1 MLGLMVV
8 GLLAVAAV
16 PAMAQTA
23 DPLGLIS
30 SGAVLP
36 YFGSNGTTAFGSTT
50 NAHSEP
56 LSPGSMSFLE
66 VAAPVIGNL
75 QFHMFFFSANCT
87 RGPESVGL
95 PLTTNDVQLFR
106 LDYNNTQ
113 NPVDGLVT
121 AANVDQSGFAL
132 TPISIVSPLHVRVL
146 WVNVG
151 EDFMRTLE
159 PIALNNAEALS
170 INGTWNPMRTGAT
183 FYAPLDGNGISTTI
197 YFICPRS
204 TIATGINSP
213 ANVAFPDTLF
223 PALIPRP
230 NSSTTPLRLRVYD
243 DEEGFLRDVQSAC
256 DCLTVKAVTDLSPV
270 YADASVAPFGTYTEV
285 EGGDNG
291 GGATDTLS
299 FTGYRAIRLDGAAGI
314 GGGDLDLFG
323 RLNGG
328 NKFLLR
334 GDASDFGGR

>member
-1 MLGLMVV
+1 MALLM
-8 GLLAVAAV
+8 LLAVAGQAV
-16 PAMAQTA
+16 AQTA
-23 DPLGLIS
+23 DPLGLVS

-36 YFGSNGTTAFGSTT
+36 YFGSQGSTAFGSTT

-66 VAAPVIGNL
+66 VAAPVLGNL

-106 LDYNNTQ
+106 LDYNNTL

-121 AANVDQSGFAL
+121 AAQVDQSGFAL
-132 TPISIVSPLHVRVL
+132 NPIPIVTPLHMRVL
-146 WVNVG
+146 WVNVDQ
-151 EDFMRTLE
+151 DFMRTLE
-159 PIALNNAEALS
+159 PISLTNAESLS
-170 INGTWNPMRTGAT
+170 LNGTWNPMRTGAT
-183 FYAPLDGNGISTTI
+183 FYAPLDGSGITTTL

-204 TIATGINSP
+204 TIAGHLNNP
-213 ANVAFPDTLF
+213 AFPETRF
-223 PALIPRP
+223 PALVPP
-230 NSSTTPLRLRVYD
+230 APVGLTPLRLRVYD
-243 DEEGFLRDVQSAC
+243 DEEGFLRDLQSDC
-256 DCLTVKAVTDLSPV
+256 DCLTVKAATALSPV
-270 YADASVAPFGTYTEV
+270 YADPASAPFGTYTEV
-285 EGGDNG
+285 EGGDNVVNSG
-291 GGATDTLS
+291 RTDQAFVL
-299 FTGYRAIRLDGAAGI
+299 YRAIRVDGVAGL

-323 RLNGG
+323 RMGGG